1 MKASAVNRPN
11 ALIVKRL
18 YARRGM
24 VLITV
29 MIVVVMVSLAGYS
42 FAALMFTEKKTVKLH
57 GNALQLECATSSGE
71 EWLKVFLSRPSD
83 ARREQGGVYD
93 NPDMFGGLAMFPEES
108 PSNQVRLSIVA
119 PRREEGEVIGL
130 RFGVEDESS
139 KLNLAVLPLW
149 EQRVPGSGKQA
160 LMHLPG
166 MTDSL
171 AEAMLDWIDADGEPR
186 TLGAERDYYSGLDP
200 AYGPRNGSPLTLE
213 ELLLVKGVTR
223 SLLFGADANR
233 NHHVDEREA
242 GRAAEHE
249 AEIVSLEDNSWSALL
264 TVYSAEANV
273 DPLGR
278 PRINLN
284 SPHLVQLEQGLRRML
299 DAQWAS
305 FIVAY
310 RQFGQYHGNE
320 SAQVAASPVSD
331 VSRPPKFTIT
341 SVLDLVDAKVAVPS
355 SSEEGTTTIFASPLR
370 PGRDAMRLELSR
382 LLDYTTL
389 TETPLMRGRVNVNQA
404 PRTVLAAVPGMT
416 ETLVDQILSARTSP
430 LAFNDPDRRHATWL
444 LAEGL
449 VDLERMKVLLPYLTG
464 GGNVFRAQI
473 VGFFDDMPQA
483 SRVEVVIDA
492 TSNPPRQLYR
502 EDLRHLG
509 RGYSLSALGAQ
520 SEDNRSATIVR
531 NLQPQR
537 R

>member
-1 MKASAVNRPN
+1 MKRSPAECPIARTDVSTC
-11 ALIVKRL
+11 
-18 YARRGM
+18 ARRGM

-42 FAALMFTEKKTVKLH
+42 FAAMMFTEKKAVKLN

-71 EWLKVFLSRPSD
+71 EWLKVFLSRPSA
-83 ARREQGGVYD
+83 ARNEQGGLYD

-108 PSNQVRLSIVA
+108 PSSQVRLSIVA
-119 PRREEGEVIGL
+119 PRQEEGEVIGL

-139 KLNLAVLPLW
+139 KLNLADLPLW
-149 EQRVPGSGKQA
+149 EQRVPGSGKEA

-166 MTDSL
+166 MTESL

-186 TLGAERDYYSGLDP
+186 SQGAEGDYYASLDP
-200 AYGPRNGSPLTLE
+200 AYAPRNGSPLSLE

-242 GRAAEHE
+242 GRAAEH
-249 AEIVSLEDNSWSALL
+249 AAQAVSLEDESWSALL

-284 SPHLVQLEQGLRRML
+284 SPQLVQLEQALRHLL
-299 DAQWAS
+299 DARWAS
-305 FIVAY
+305 FILAY
-310 RQFGQYHGNE
+310 RQFGPYHGDEPAN
-320 SAQVAASPVSD
+320 AAASLVSD

-341 SVLDLVDAKVAVPS
+341 SVLDLVDAKVGVPS
-355 SSEEGTTTIFASPLR
+355 SSKEGTTTVYASPLL

-389 TETPLMRGRVNVNQA
+389 TDSPLIRGRVNVNQA
-404 PRTVLAAVPGMT
+404 PRIVLAAVPGMT

-430 LAFNDPDRRHATWL
+430 LAFHDPDRRHATWL

-449 VDLERMKVLLPYLTG
+449 VDLERMKALLPYLTG
-464 GGNVFRAQI
+464 GGDVFRGQI
-473 VGFFDDMPQA
+473 VGFFDDLPQA

-509 RGYSLSALGAQ
+509 RGYSLSALGAE
-520 SEDNRSATIVR
+520 SEENRSATTGRDI
-531 NLQPQR
+531 QPQR